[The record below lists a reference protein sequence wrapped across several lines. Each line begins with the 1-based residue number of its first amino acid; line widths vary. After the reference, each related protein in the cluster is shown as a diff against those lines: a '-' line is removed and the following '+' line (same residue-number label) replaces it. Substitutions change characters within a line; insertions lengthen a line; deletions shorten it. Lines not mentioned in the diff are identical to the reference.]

1 MIRNRNID
9 SLREQRV
16 IPWNE
21 FNVTVGT
28 ASGGA
33 GAVTYEE
40 LSTFAYGGIGAGAS
54 GDEFSALDLVTPSRM
69 DPRHEIGARIIW
81 TVEGTVATDD
91 AILWQV
97 RYDQCDIGESLVVP
111 QSAGAGTGTDLDTV
125 IASQSPSVA
134 TSLKL
139 YRTSRGTIDK
149 NSFDFTA
156 RQGVIAWN
164 VEAGT
169 LTQFGPNEAVF
180 LGLIIDYIPL
190 WTMNPI
196 EQDSGALT
204 VDLTAA

>member
-40 LSTFAYGGIGAGAS
+40 VSTFAYGGIGAGAAN
-54 GDEFSALDLVTPSRM
+54 DEFSALDLVTPSRM
-69 DPRHEIGARIIW
+69 DPRHEIGVRVIW

-91 AILWQV
+91 AIVWEV
-97 RYDQCDIGESLVVP
+97 RYDQTDIGELLTAPAHPV
-111 QSAGAGTGTDLDTV
+111 GTALDTA
-125 IASQSPSVA
+125 IASQSPSVT

-139 YRTSRGTIDK
+139 YRTSRGTI
-149 NSFDFTA
+149 NESRFDFTA

-164 VEAGT
+164 VEVGT
-169 LTQFGPNEAVF
+169 LTQFSANEAVF
-180 LGLIIDYIPL
+180 LALVVDYVPL
-190 WTMNPI
+190 WTVSPEEPNKG
-196 EQDSGALT
+196 SLT
-204 VDLTAA
+204 SELTAA

>member
-40 LSTFAYGGIGAGAS
+40 LSTFAYGGIGAGAA

-69 DPRHEIGARIIW
+69 DPRHEIGARVIW

-97 RYDQCDIGESLVVP
+97 RYDQCDIGEALSAP
-111 QSAGAGTGTDLDTV
+111 QANPSGTNLDTAILV
-125 IASQSPSVA
+125 QSPSA
-134 TSLKL
+134 TTTLKL

-169 LTQFGPNEAVF
+169 LTQFGANEAVF

-190 WTMNPI
+190 WTVNPI

>member
-21 FNVTVGT
+21 FNVTTGT

-40 LSTFAYGGIGAGAS
+40 LSSFAYGGIGVTAS
-54 GDEFSALDLVTPSRM
+54 GDEFSALDLVTPTRM

-91 AILWQV
+91 AVLWQV
-97 RYDQCDIGESLVVP
+97 RYDQC
-111 QSAGAGTGTDLDTV
+111 
-125 IASQSPSVA
+125 
-134 TSLKL
+134 
-139 YRTSRGTIDK
+139 
-149 NSFDFTA
+149 
-156 RQGVIAWN
+156 VIAWN

-169 LTQFGPNEAVF
+169 VTQFGANEAVF

-190 WTMNPI
+190 WTVNPI